1 MVRRENERTVY
12 SSELG
17 RLCPHCGSPSG
28 RCRCG
33 RRLSKNEEATA
44 ADGDGIVRVS
54 RTRRGRGGKTVTL
67 VTGVPVSAQALRD
80 LTSDLKK
87 RCGTGGAAK
96 DGIIEIQGDQR
107 DALVNALE
115 ERGFQVKLS
124 GG

>member
-33 RRLSKNEEATA
+33 RRRSKGEEANTA
-44 ADGDGIVRVS
+44 GGDGIVRVS

-67 VTGVPVSAQALRD
+67 VTGVPLSGQALRD
-80 LTSDLKK
+80 LASDLKK

-107 DALVNALE
+107 DALLKALE
-115 ERGFQVKLS
+115 ERGFRVKLS

>member
-33 RRLSKNEEATA
+33 RRRSKSEEATPT
-44 ADGDGIVRVS
+44 DGDGIVRVS
-54 RTRRGRGGKTVTL
+54 RTRRGRKGKTVTL

-87 RCGTGGAAK
+87 RCGTGGSVK

-107 DALVNALE
+107 DALVSALE

>member
-12 SSELG
+12 SSKLG

-33 RRLSKNEEATA
+33 RRRSKSEEANPA
-44 ADGDGIVRVS
+44 GGDGIVRVS

-67 VTGVPVSAQALRD
+67 VTGVPLSGQALRD
-80 LTSDLKK
+80 LGSDLKK

-107 DALVNALE
+107 DALLKALE
-115 ERGFQVKLS
+115 ERGFRVKLS

>member
-1 MVRRENERTVY
+1 MVRRDNERTVY

-33 RRLSKNEEATA
+33 RRRSKSEEATPPE
-44 ADGDGIVRVS
+44 GDGIVRVS
-54 RTRRGRGGKTVTL
+54 RTRRGRKGKTVTL
-67 VTGVPVSAQALRD
+67 VSGVPVSAQALRD
-80 LTSDLKK
+80 LTSELKK

>member
-33 RRLSKNEEATA
+33 KRRSKNEEATA

-67 VTGVPVSAQALRD
+67 VTGVPVSAQALRE

-107 DALVNALE
+107 DALVSALE